1 MRRANSKAVCSALYV
16 TPQPQDSIFLDICT
30 TVGYNRNIKGAATS
44 GWPDTVNLAKLKK
57 PSLGRVAV
65 SAFYPYRYGVSEDM

>member
-30 TVGYNRNIKGAATS
+30 AVGYNKNIKGAATS
-44 GWPDTVNLAKLKK
+44 GWPRKN
-57 PSLGRVAV
+57 
-65 SAFYPYRYGVSEDM
+65 F